1 MDRLGVLLLNL
12 GGPDKL
18 EDVRPFLY
26 NLFSDPELIRLPSPL
41 LQAPL
46 AWLISTLRF
55 KKSQRNYKKIGGYSP
70 LRQITEAQAEALRS
84 QLQLNGHAVNVYI
97 GMRYWHPFTE
107 EAIAQIKKDKIEEL
121 VILPLYPQFSI
132 STTGSSFRLL
142 DRIWQIDPE
151 LQKIKYTVVPSWYDN
166 SGYLQSMANL
176 IAAKLDRVNNPSEAY
191 IFFSAHGVPVS
202 YIEEAGDP
210 YQKEI
215 ETCAALIMQ
224 KLNRPNP
231 YKLAYQSRVGPVEWL
246 QPYTDVAISELAE
259 QGVKELVVVPISF
272 VSEHIE
278 TLEEIDIEYREIAEQ
293 AGIETFARVPA
304 PDTDPAFIEALVDIV
319 LKALSDKPI
328 LFGETIQ
335 PQKDTKLYPQ
345 ERWEWGMTL
354 SAEVWNGRLA
364 MLGFAILLLEIW
376 LGRGQLFQ

>member
-1 MDRLGVLLLNL
+1 
-12 GGPDKL
+12 
-18 EDVRPFLY
+18 
-26 NLFSDPELIRLPSPL
+26 
-41 LQAPL
+41 
-46 AWLISTLRF
+46 
-55 KKSQRNYKKIGGYSP
+55 
-70 LRQITEAQAEALRS
+70 
-84 QLQLNGHAVNVYI
+84 
-97 GMRYWHPFTE
+97 MRYWHPFSE

-142 DRIWQIDPE
+142 DRIWQLDPE

-246 QPYTDVAISELAE
+246 QPYTEAAISELAE

-304 PDTDPAFIEALVDIV
+304 PDTDPAFIQALADIV

-335 PQKDTKLYPQ
+335 PQKDAKLYPQ
-345 ERWEWGMTL
+345 EGWKWGMTP
-354 SAEVWNGRLA
+354 SSEVWNGRLA
-364 MLGFAILLLEIW
+364 MLGFAILLLKLW
-376 LGRGQLFQ
+376 LGRGQIFQ

>member
-1 MDRLGVLLLNL
+1 MNFYLCKGFTCF
-12 GGPDKL
+12 PYF
-18 EDVRPFLY
+18 FLH
-26 NLFSDPELIRLPSPL
+26 FTSFRSPWKPL
-41 LQAPL
+41 L
-46 AWLISTLRF
+46 
-55 KKSQRNYKKIGGYSP
+55 
-70 LRQITEAQAEALRS
+70 
-84 QLQLNGHAVNVYI
+84 VC
-97 GMRYWHPFTE
+97 
-107 EAIAQIKKDKIEEL
+107 
-121 VILPLYPQFSI
+121 FSGFF
-132 STTGSSFRLL
+132 SK
-142 DRIWQIDPE
+142 P
-151 LQKIKYTVVPSWYDN
+151 
-166 SGYLQSMANL
+166 YLQSMANL

-246 QPYTDVAISELAE
+246 QPYTEAAIAELAE

-278 TLEEIDIEYREIAEQ
+278 TLEEIDMEYREIAEQ

-304 PDTDPAFIEALVDIV
+304 PDTDPAFIQALADIV

-328 LFGETIQ
+328 LFAETIQ

-345 ERWEWGMTL
+345 ERWKWGMTL

-364 MLGFAILLLEIW
+364 MLGFAILFLEIW